1 MQMKKV
7 INKPKETYMYPR
19 QDIFLWLKRPII
31 SEMRSVLEWAHRHA
45 LRKDI
50 RYKIGG
56 GIEEYPTDISF
67 DDIVSRIGRNSKNFF
82 RIIVR
87 KGMNKMMALD
97 KTTQPD
103 LLDICIHCVDIKS
116 KSYRI
121 NLYLSGNML
130 GQLKKRFALT
140 EHI

>member
-1 MQMKKV
+1 MA
-7 INKPKETYMYPR
+7 
-19 QDIFLWLKRPII
+19 QDIFLWLKRPVI
-31 SEMRSVLEWAHRHA
+31 SEMRSVLEWAHGHA

-56 GIEEYPTDISF
+56 GIDEHPSDMPFE
-67 DDIVSRIGRNSKNFF
+67 DIVSRINRDSKNFF

-87 KGMNKMMALD
+87 KGMNRMLFLD
-97 KTTQPD
+97 KTKQPD

-116 KSYRI
+116 KSYRV
-121 NLYLSGNML
+121 NLYLSGNLL
-130 GQLKKRFALT
+130 GQLKRQFALT

>member
-31 SEMRSVLEWAHRHA
+31 SEMRSVLKWAHGHA

-50 RYKIGG
+50 RYRIGG
-56 GIEEYPTDISF
+56 GIEEHPTDIPF
-67 DDIVSRIGRNSKNFF
+67 EDIVSRIGRNSKNSF
-82 RIIVR
+82 RIVVR
-87 KGMNKMMALD
+87 KGMNKMMVLD
-97 KTTQPD
+97 KTQQPD

-116 KSYRI
+116 KAYLV
-121 NLYLSGNML
+121 NLYLSGSLL
-130 GQLKKRFALT
+130 GQLKRRFAVT
-140 EHI
+140 EHV